1 MNKVKNNKQNYKA
14 PVITMCPLKGKE
26 DQIHY
31 KNIGLLEKYIS
42 TRGRIMPSSRTGVC
56 VKNQRK
62 LKRAIKQARYMAL
75 LPYTK
80 YV

>member
-1 MNKVKNNKQNYKA
+1 MNRTYNNKHNYKA
-14 PVITMCPLKGKE
+14 PVITICPLKGKE
-26 DQIHY
+26 DQINY
-31 KNIGLLEKYIS
+31 KNVGLLEKYIS

-62 LKRAIKQARYMAL
+62 LKQAIKQARYMAL

>member
-1 MNKVKNNKQNYKA
+1 MNRKPKTNQYRP
-14 PVITMCPLKGKE
+14 PVITVCPLKGKE

-31 KNIGLLEKYIS
+31 KNVSLLEKYIS

-62 LKRAIKQARYMAL
+62 LKQAIKHARYMAL
-75 LPYTK
+75 LPYTR